1 LDFFEQQDSA
11 RRASRWLL
19 LWYLL
24 AALFVIACFNIAAA
38 MGYAVLATYGALPL
52 AGAEPLVWRG
62 LVGSYLHALFHVP
75 AGFHLA
81 VSGAVAAIVTAVSAW
96 HIWKLSEGG
105 PVVAEML
112 GARFLERGQATP
124 AETRL
129 LNVVEEMAIASGIAV
144 PPVYLL
150 AYDDAVN
157 ALVAGHSPNE
167 AVIVATRGLVQK
179 LTRDELQGVMG
190 HEFSHILNGDMALN
204 VGLVGLLAGLT
215 CFGEWGERLVYGA
228 AAEARG
234 SSREERGGEV
244 LGAMFGTL
252 IAFIGFPGSFA
263 AEAIK
268 AAISRQR
275 ELLADAASVQF
286 TRNPDAIAGALDA
299 VALLRA
305 GTTLQGLYV
314 QELSHMFFLP
324 AVVHWWTFPTHP
336 PTEERIR
343 RAHPRFQRDEYR
355 RTRPGSHYDDGRRA
369 VLDGAGNIVK
379 VVGGIETAATLAAA
393 VGSPRPEHVDHA
405 RRLLERLP
413 PALKRR
419 LATPEGAEQVIFG
432 LLLERDGA
440 GRERQLALLGGRGD
454 EAAAAQFEITGLERS
469 HGLLLVEL
477 ALPALK
483 QFEQQRR
490 DAFLADVV
498 RLVEADRRVTLSE
511 FVRATLLRQ
520 HLREGAGKPLR
531 TRFGKLAE
539 VAQDAHVVLSLI
551 AHASKGDAAAAHA
564 KGKAILG
571 IELPG
576 PLPVAELSTARIGD
590 ALERLRHLEPFTKP
604 RVLKACLETAAADGV
619 FRLAEAELVRAIA
632 ATLDCPLPPVIGA
645 LDPATLAP

>member
-1 LDFFEQQDSA
+1 LDFFEQQELA

-62 LVGSYLHALFHVP
+62 LVRTYLHALFHVP

-81 VSGAVAAIVTAVSAW
+81 VSGVVAAVVTAVSAW

-105 PVVAEML
+105 PVVAQML
-112 GARFLERGQATP
+112 GARYLERGRATP

-157 ALVAGHSPNE
+157 ALVAGHTPNE

-190 HEFSHILNGDMALN
+190 HEFSHLLNGDMALN
-204 VGLVGLLAGLT
+204 VRLVGLLAGLT

-234 SSREERGGEV
+234 KSREERGGEV
-244 LGAMFGTL
+244 LSAIFGTL

-355 RTRPGSHYDDGRRA
+355 RTRPGSHYHDGRLA

-379 VVGGIETAATLAAA
+379 VVGGIETAAMLAAA

-405 RRLLERLP
+405 RRLLEKLP
-413 PALKRR
+413 EALKRR
-419 LATPEGAEQVIFG
+419 LATPEGAEQVMF
-432 LLLERDGA
+432 
-440 GRERQLALLGGRGD
+440 ALLGAHGEQASAARFEMQGLGR
-454 EAAAAQFEITGLERS
+454 QQN
-469 HGLLLVEL
+469 LLLVEL

-483 QFEQQRR
+483 QFPQKRR
-490 DAFLADVV
+490 DAFLAEMQ
-498 RLVEADRRVTLSE
+498 RLVEADQKVTLAE
-511 FVRATLLRQ
+511 FVQATLLRQ

-531 TRFGKLAE
+531 TKFGRLAE
-539 VAQDAHVVLSLI
+539 VAQDTHIVLSLI
-551 AHASKGDAAAAHA
+551 AHASRGDAAAAHA

-576 PLPVAELSTARIGD
+576 PLPVAELSTARLGE

-604 RVLKACLETAAADGV
+604 RVLKACLETAAADGA

-645 LDPATLAP
+645 LDPATLAA